1 VEPPAVD
8 LPCTLREL
16 VTRHLDVNTYPR
28 RYFFEVLSFFTDDAL
43 HQAKLRELSSAEGQV
58 RVPSRFPRDRCLLG
72 TKVRAPYTH
81 HTPTAARTRRT
92 S

>member
-1 VEPPAVD
+1 MEPPGVD

-58 RVPSRFPRDRCLLG
+58 RVPLRFPRDRCLLS
-72 TKVRAPYTH
+72 TEVHAP